1 MKTLFQFALASLLS
15 AWGAAS
21 FTGVVAAG
29 EMPDPSALLSGKVA
43 PPKHAAQAS
52 APSAQH
58 GELEV
63 AFSPGGA
70 EGLVLREITGAR
82 TSIDLAAYSFTST
95 SVAKALV
102 DAHKRGVR
110 VRAVLDKSQLSERYT
125 GATFLA
131 NAGIE
136 VRINSRYAIMHNKFM
151 VLDGVAVQTGSFN
164 YTKAAAEKN
173 AENIVVIRNNDAV
186 ASAYAKEW
194 QRLWNE
200 SEPLAARY

>member
-70 EGLVLREITGAR
+70 EGLVLREIAAAR
-82 TSIDLAAYSFTST
+82 TSIDMAAYSFTSAPI
-95 SVAKALV
+95 AKALV

-110 VRAVLDKSQLSERYT
+110 VRVVLDKSQLSERYT

-136 VRINSRYAIMHNKFM
+136 VRINSRYSIMHNKFL
-151 VLDGVAVQTGSFN
+151 VVDGATVQTGSFN
-164 YTKAAAEKN
+164 YTKAAAERN
-173 AENIVVIRNNDAV
+173 AENVLVIRNTPAI
-186 ASAYAKEW
+186 ARAYADEW
-194 QRLWNE
+194 LRLWGE
-200 SEPLAARY
+200 AEPIAARY